1 MASIEETLKKLN
13 KNKREED
20 KAFILGDTP
29 VIRTT
34 TSTGS
39 PYLDMLTGGG
49 FMNGGYNTIVATGGV
64 GKSSVALLAC
74 VDTIVNRGKLAVYF
88 DGEFT
93 LNDSYFRRMNV
104 PKDGFIHRKIRNL
117 EEMLDEAELFAQSED
132 VGIIVFDSIPI
143 FVSSTVEAKSAGE
156 HSIGVEAG
164 KFTRR
169 MPIIEGYAGARDICL
184 LGLTSYKLN
193 PQGMGDPRVFPRG
206 EWQKTMNNT
215 LLDLT
220 KKDLIKDELGNVI
233 GHKVDVRVKKTKNGT
248 FDEKEVYQVNFYVD
262 GGFRVVDEYARML
275 VETGIARQTG
285 AWISFPSIDGEELK
299 VNGITKFI
307 EYLQEN
313 LDLFEFLKA
322 QLNA

>member
-248 FDEKEVYQVNFYVD
+248 FDEKEVYQVNFYVE